1 MASEVNT
8 GYFGELVRA
17 VRKEYMEKNDMDFIT
32 FTQKEYYEDIQ
43 YKLIFKYKKLDF
55 DKEDSIEIQGSYL
68 NLYMLYKM
76 IFSDEVD
83 YNYGITILEDYKL
96 ELSKVE
102 IVE

>member
-1 MASEVNT
+1 MASEVDM
-8 GYFGELVRA
+8 GYFGDLVKD

-32 FTQKEYYEDIQ
+32 FTQKEYYENIQ
-43 YKLIFKYKKLDF
+43 YKLIFKYKKLNF
-55 DKEDSIEIQGSYL
+55 GKEDSIEIQGRYL

-83 YNYGITILEDYKL
+83 YEHGITILEDYKL

>member
-1 MASEVNT
+1 MASEVDM
-8 GYFGELVRA
+8 GYFGDLVRDA
-17 VRKEYMEKNDMDFIT
+17 RKEYMEKNNMDFIT
-32 FTQKEYYEDIQ
+32 FTQKEYYDNIQ

-55 DKEDSIEIQGSYL
+55 EREDSIEIQGRYL
-68 NLYMLYKM
+68 NLYMLYRM

-83 YNYGITILEDYKL
+83 YEYGITILEYYKL